1 MRSSNKTTIYQTM
14 KDTFN
19 PDRFVHAQEEI
30 YPAVV
35 KELSDGKKQGH
46 WMWYIFPQLKGLGA
60 SERSHRY
67 AINSLDEA
75 AAYLD
80 HPVLGARLKE
90 CTRLVLQIAES
101 RIEHIFNYPDNLKFW
116 SSVTLFDQV
125 SEEDNL
131 FKDALSK
138 FFGGKPDPLT
148 LDILSR

>member
-1 MRSSNKTTIYQTM
+1 MYQAM
-14 KDTFN
+14 KETFD
-19 PDRFVHAQEEI
+19 PDRFVHAQEDV

-35 KELSDGKKQGH
+35 QELGKGKKHGH

-75 AAYLD
+75 AAYLE
-80 HPVLGARLKE
+80 HPVLGARLRE
-90 CTRLVLQIAES
+90 CTRLVLETAVD
-101 RIEHIFNYPDNLKFW
+101 RIEQIFNYPDNLKFW

-125 SEEDNL
+125 SGEEKL
-131 FKDALSK
+131 FKDALMK

-148 LDILSR
+148 LDMLER

>member
-1 MRSSNKTTIYQTM
+1 MYQAM
-14 KDTFN
+14 KETFD
-19 PDRFVHAQEEI
+19 PDRFVHAQEEV

-35 KELSDGKKQGH
+35 QELGKGKKQGH

-80 HPVLGARLKE
+80 HPVLGARLRE
-90 CTRLVLQIAES
+90 CTKLVLETAVD
-101 RIEHIFNYPDNLKFW
+101 RIEQIFIYPDNLKFW

-125 SEEDNL
+125 SGEEKL
-131 FKDALSK
+131 FKDALMK

-148 LDILSR
+148 LDMLER